1 MNIYSPT
8 AFRLCLS
15 ITRWETCWPPVI
27 IEWRNILYDSFSISW
42 ITTESHSHAYCYMVW
57 DYIAGWLLENNLFM
71 LCMCHCVWVPVLCIP
86 LSRLCIPMSTLCE
99 QLVTLA
105 SNGLSQST
113 DISPEAATSAV
124 TTLVEENTHLKEDI
138 ERVTQQLQ
146 QVWLLPHGVVC
157 FLMLL
162 Q

>member
-1 MNIYSPT
+1 MT
-8 AFRLCLS
+8 AFQSLLRATVMPIATWCEIISQAGCLRITCLCYAY
-15 ITRWETCWPPVI
+15 VI
-27 IEWRNILYDSFSISW
+27 VYGCL
-42 ITTESHSHAYCYMVW
+42 
-57 DYIAGWLLENNLFM
+57 
-71 LCMCHCVWVPVLCIP
+71 LCIQ
-86 LSRLCIPMSTLCE
+86 MSTLCE

-146 QVWLLPHGVVC
+146 QV
-157 FLMLL
+157 
-162 Q
+162 

>member
-1 MNIYSPT
+1 MS
-8 AFRLCLS
+8 
-15 ITRWETCWPPVI
+15 
-27 IEWRNILYDSFSISW
+27 
-42 ITTESHSHAYCYMVW
+42 
-57 DYIAGWLLENNLFM
+57 
-71 LCMCHCVWVPVLCIP
+71 LCMGAGVMYTPVACVCLLCIQ
-86 LSRLCIPMSTLCE
+86 MSTLCE

-124 TTLVEENTHLKEDI
+124 ATLVEENTHLKEDI

-146 QVWLLPHGVVC
+146 QVRLLPHRVVC

>member
-1 MNIYSPT
+1 MPIATWCEIISQVGCLRIT
-8 AFRLCLS
+8 CLCYA
-15 ITRWETCWPPVI
+15 CVI
-27 IEWRNILYDSFSISW
+27 VYGCR
-42 ITTESHSHAYCYMVW
+42 CYV
-57 DYIAGWLLENNLFM
+57 YP
-71 LCMCHCVWVPVLCIP
+71 C
-86 LSRLCIPMSTLCE
+86 RLCIQMSTLCE

-146 QVWLLPHGVVC
+146 QV
-157 FLMLL
+157 
-162 Q
+162 